1 MRVPRP
7 RCKYVRSVGLEI
19 ECGIPTQEGVRW
31 VNRLAALDDRFVYG
45 SDGSVHLP
53 GCYDSDAELRYWV
66 YIEEWSRLVNILRFL
81 WQEIGIQQNSTCGNH
96 VHLRLREDWTQIL
109 IHPRFV
115 RYFQRCYLHFAMK
128 QNNPQKYLART
139 VGNFSAFYRW
149 RRYCDLEQ
157 QVIDSYHTR
166 GSRYRSINYW
176 SLSESQRTIEFRIM
190 PHAENFEEHL
200 RMILFIIRTVERYC
214 RKFSKGKLE
223 LSCSEVSPLQDFS
236 FGDLYGR
243 ISATA
248 VHFYTI
254 DGYQLGPLEVEVE
267 EPQPLE
273 DIAIEV
279 TTL

>member
-1 MRVPRP
+1 
-7 RCKYVRSVGLEI
+7 
-19 ECGIPTQEGVRW
+19 
-31 VNRLAALDDRFVYG
+31 
-45 SDGSVHLP
+45 
-53 GCYDSDAELRYWV
+53 
-66 YIEEWSRLVNILRFL
+66 
-81 WQEIGIQQNSTCGNH
+81 
-96 VHLRLREDWTQIL
+96 
-109 IHPRFV
+109 
-115 RYFQRCYLHFAMK
+115 
-128 QNNPQKYLART
+128 
-139 VGNFSAFYRW
+139 
-149 RRYCDLEQ
+149 
-157 QVIDSYHTR
+157 
-166 GSRYRSINYW
+166 
-176 SLSESQRTIEFRIM
+176 M